1 VPASTMQRRSLSPFC
16 WHQTPTFT
24 FHWPTSKIG
33 LPKLCYSH
41 LWDDSTSFEQRDR
54 HDRMMIWTF
63 YEIFLSNL
71 FCSELIT
78 GRNPVGKIVKKTVWR
93 SAFLLNSGLKIQCH
107 IVKNTLLL
115 LFRRFCPLGK
125 NSEPHTYLLI
135 AVFIDF
141 VFIFHSRETR
151 WYQTA
156 QEP

>member
-1 VPASTMQRRSLSPFC
+1 MQRRSLSPFC

-93 SAFLLNSGLKIQCH
+93 SAFLLIRTGKEFWTSYIPLDRSLHWFCIYFPFSWNKMVSNSTGTIATSDSPANST
-107 IVKNTLLL
+107 IRTL
-115 LFRRFCPLGK
+115 
-125 NSEPHTYLLI
+125 
-135 AVFIDF
+135 
-141 VFIFHSRETR
+141 
-151 WYQTA
+151 
-156 QEP
+156 